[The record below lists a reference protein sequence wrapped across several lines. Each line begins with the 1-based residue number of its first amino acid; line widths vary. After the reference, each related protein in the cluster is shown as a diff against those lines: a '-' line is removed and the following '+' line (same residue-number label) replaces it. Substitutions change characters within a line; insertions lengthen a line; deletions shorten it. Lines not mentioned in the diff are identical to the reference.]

1 MCCGGGGGC
10 GGGCGSAIGNGLYI
24 VEKLA
29 SFFALTAVV
38 ICLIIT
44 LFIMLGLGVGL
55 GYNYCFVDMKA
66 GKLPGHYSYPH
77 NLRYPYYRRS
87 GEQGQDMTVV
97 DRAAEIER
105 QNDELRKPPIRPG
118 FDSSLKAQGSERPL
132 RQEVGIFDRVSN
144 IYTNRTAEEYDSLKE
159 EDVSNDNATEVDIY
173 ETQTD
178 NVTASS
184 EVTEYTET
192 VTTTET
198 VETEGTTEIVDTTDT
213 TETTEG
219 KTEDMYSL
227 DDPTPEPVFPDE
239 KRRVKKLVIPISG
252 LDLTSVLLGPISGD
266 LVALKARM
274 NATCRALECGSD
286 SAVKHRYSSST
297 DPPRLPMS
305 NYKFGIANP
314 P

>member
-1 MCCGGGGGC
+1 
-10 GGGCGSAIGNGLYI
+10 
-24 VEKLA
+24 
-29 SFFALTAVV
+29 
-38 ICLIIT
+38 
-44 LFIMLGLGVGL
+44 
-55 GYNYCFVDMKA
+55 
-66 GKLPGHYSYPH
+66 
-77 NLRYPYYRRS
+77 
-87 GEQGQDMTVV
+87 MTVV

-105 QNDELRKPPIRPG
+105 QNDELRKPPIRPE

-252 LDLTSVLLGPISGD
+252 LDLVGLLSKLNSEKNNHSLQI
-266 LVALKARM
+266 V
-274 NATCRALECGSD
+274 T
-286 SAVKHRYSSST
+286 T
-297 DPPRLPMS
+297 
-305 NYKFGIANP
+305 
-314 P
+314 